1 MTVCTRNCWIAGAV
15 AGVAVAALLRLALHM
30 ALAPAAFL
38 GLSVFVLAGAGM
50 VLAFCRGSAKAEAV
64 ASAVA
69 AVPQAPEAPPEVAAV
84 PEPEVSPE
92 AAVLPEPEAA
102 PIAPTAA
109 PVQARSEAAVTA
121 DAVTQAAEIAPASP
135 APDRAALRAARVAR
149 RKQAAAEAA
158 ATATDAPAK
167 PKLTK
172 AEREARAARRAARQA
187 RAAAAAAAA
196 TVDGA
201 PELLAEPRGGKA
213 DDLKAI
219 KGVGPKFEKL
229 LNTNGIW
236 HYDQIAAWGPK
247 DIEAIDARLEGFSGR
262 IVRDGWVEQ
271 AKTLSAGGATAF
283 SRRVAEGDVYKG
295 TE

>member
-92 AAVLPEPEAA
+92 AAVSPESEAA
-102 PIAPTAA
+102 PIAAAAA
-109 PVQARSEAAVTA
+109 PVQATSEAAVTA

-187 RAAAAAAAA
+187 RAAAAAAA
-196 TVDGA
+196 TVDSA
-201 PELLAEPRGGKA
+201 PELLAAPRDGKA

-262 IVRDGWVEQ
+262 IARDGWVEQ